1 MDRKKKVIVITAY
14 PFNKR
19 DYDRFGIE
27 LLRNRGL
34 TVEIWDITSY
44 LYKNFKD
51 QLVEE
56 NPADFEGLK
65 VFTEKTEILNAIAA
79 LDNECL
85 INCFFEYS
93 IRSFAIFRTISKH
106 GIDYCIF
113 GMVTYPSP
121 PPVRYSFIGRIGSLL
136 KKSRSLKIGEI
147 FDHVLN
153 KILLEYYYLFGIAPA
168 SINFMLGGDRS
179 TACASYPVNETTIR
193 LWAHYLDYDIYL
205 QNKNEPVD
213 QAKITGVFL
222 DQYLPLHPDCLYMG
236 IDFPLSPDD
245 YYPKICAFFEILE
258 QKTKAEIVIAAHPRA
273 DYDHAPDYFCGRRIV
288 KGDTLRLV
296 RESSFVLAHS
306 STAIDFAVLYNKPL
320 LFLTTDALEKMV
332 SGKNIIGV
340 DIQAMSSELGKIP
353 LNMDHVSGID
363 WEKAMDVD
371 EEIYRQYRDH
381 YIKKQGTPEKQAWDI
396 FSSFIQQTDIP

>member
-27 LLRNRGL
+27 LLRHRGL
-34 TVEIWDITSY
+34 IVEIWDITSY

-56 NPADFEGLK
+56 NPADFKGLK
-65 VFTEKTEILNAIAA
+65 VFTDKKEIINAIAT
-79 LDNECL
+79 LDNDCL

-113 GMVTYPSP
+113 SGVTYPSLP
-121 PPVRYSFIGRIGSLL
+121 PIRDSFIGRIGSLL
-136 KKSRSLKIGEI
+136 KKGRALKIREI
-147 FDHVLN
+147 FNHVLN

-168 SINFMLGGDRS
+168 SIHFVLGGDKS
-179 TACASYPVNETTIR
+179 MGSVSYPVNETTIY
-193 LWAHYLDYDIYL
+193 LWAHYLDYDIFL
-205 QNKNEPVD
+205 QNKNDPVE

-222 DQYLPLHPDCLYMG
+222 DQYLPFHPDCLYMG
-236 IDFPLSPDD
+236 SNFPLSPDD
-245 YYPKICAFFEILE
+245 YYPKLCYFFDILE
-258 QKTKAEIVIAAHPRA
+258 QKTKAEIVIAAHPKA
-273 DYDHAPDYFCGRRIV
+273 DYDHSPDYFCGRSIF
-288 KGDTLRLV
+288 KGDTLHLV

-320 LFLTTDALEKMV
+320 LFLTTDDLEKMV

-340 DIQAMSSELGKIP
+340 DILAMSSELGKIP

-363 WEKAMDVD
+363 WENAMKVDV
-371 EEIYRQYRDH
+371 EIYRQYRDH
-381 YIKKQGTPEKQAWDI
+381 YIKKQGTPEKQSWDI
-396 FSSFIQQTDIP
+396 FSSFIQQMDIL